1 VTLRK
6 KYYNIIEDMKGKIRV
21 YCRCR
26 PMAAYEIER
35 KCSPVV
41 QFPDE
46 CHLRAITLTTRTP
59 RLTENCLCFVRCRCR
74 WYR

>member
-1 VTLRK
+1 MTLRK

-59 RLTENCLCFVRCRCR
+59 RLTENCL
-74 WYR
+74 